1 MVRLV
6 PSRCGACRRAHS
18 LSPVPT
24 LSVSTLARSDRHRTP
39 PPSRLRC
46 PRPSPPRH
54 PRPACGRGR
63 ADCILAHQARRAKAH
78 AERRE
83 NQLDS
88 RRRGAWHARWRAR
101 RWVQNKRHTHLFVGI
116 VLVVCNRRVI
126 VSRRRVGP
134 PLATDNWQV
143 KIELAHHFE
152 LTKKK
157 VGHAKRER
165 DRGMLGKCARSGGK
179 KASAPSRAGAFSGR
193 ALCLFAA
200 LTHLLLIG
208 GLQRGER
215 RIFIKGGG
223 RAKPCGVGDGR
234 QECRRERER
243 SATTEWHRR
252 AARLNWRVDKFLPGG
267 RVLGEEAAAGAV
279 RYLGR
284 RAAV

>member
-1 MVRLV
+1 MSMLLTGHLIEPLTRLSTDRCGASGGRAGKVAPSTPPTARLYGMVRLV

-83 NQLDS
+83 NQQPDS

-116 VLVVCNRRVI
+116 VLVVCNRRVV

-157 VGHAKRER
+157 V
-165 DRGMLGKCARSGGK
+165 DM
-179 KASAPSRAGAFSGR
+179 
-193 ALCLFAA
+193 
-200 LTHLLLIG
+200 
-208 GLQRGER
+208 Q
-215 RIFIKGGG
+215 
-223 RAKPCGVGDGR
+223 
-234 QECRRERER
+234 REREIEACLENMREVGAKKRARHRAQVHFQVVLSVFLLR
-243 SATTEWHRR
+243 SRTCC
-252 AARLNWRVDKFLPGG
+252 
-267 RVLGEEAAAGAV
+267 
-279 RYLGR
+279 
-284 RAAV
+284 